1 MLQTIVLIFL
11 ILAAFLIAV
20 AIWVRVAPS
29 DAARWHQMPDQI
41 GNADQTGSAMRV
53 VENADLA
60 SLDKIIRATPRTG
73 VLAGS
78 VAEGMVTYIT
88 RSALFGFPDYT
99 TARQGEGHIEI
110 FGRLRFGTSDLGVNA
125 KRIDGW
131 LAALGQR

>member
-1 MLQTIVLIFL
+1 MLHTILLIFV

-41 GNADQTGSAMRV
+41 DNADQTGSAMRV
-53 VENADLA
+53 VENADMA
-60 SLDKIIRATPRTG
+60 SLDKIIRATPRTE

-99 TARQGEGHIEI
+99 TVRQREGRIEI
-110 FGRLRFGTSDLGVNA
+110 FGRLRFGKSDLGVNA

-131 LAALGQR
+131 LAALGQG